1 MRSGPNDD
9 VISPLPMWKWIGSRA
24 SCAIDHSGSQCA
36 SPRYGSP
43 NRCGSPVNRMPRWP
57 VVDVALDLC
66 TAASMSQNG
75 MVMIVIRRRGSA
87 DAQSRRKS
95 L

>member
-1 MRSGPNDD
+1 
-9 VISPLPMWKWIGSRA
+9 MWKWTGSRA
-24 SCAIDHSGSQCA
+24 SCACAHSGSQCA
-36 SPRYGSP
+36 SARYGSP
-43 NRCGSPVNRMPRWP
+43 KRWGSPVKRIPRWP
-57 VVDVALDLC
+57 GVGDALDLL

-75 MVMIVIRRRGSA
+75 MDMIVSRRRASA